1 MSGSARSPR
10 MVTPNPRLPPSA
22 FGSRHPTRWDKSH
35 HQSPEE
41 LAGKVRD
48 LEKHRQED
56 EKERRRQELQRK
68 KELVMAKR
76 NVQKEIQ
83 EATRLLRKNQMEV
96 NKVTQTLNRIEQQ
109 EDQVMVR
116 KTRQAK
122 MFDDETHK
130 VRSKHHELETSLQQ
144 KMVSVGEARG
154 RLAHAELAA
163 KLLEMG
169 VVLAKVVDGPPAAAG
184 ASADNSAPEGHA
196 AGKAPP
202 ALEEDCPGVEDARAS
217 ETAPKDSEKLRGENL
232 RLLRENEELRE
243 RLQLLEDAL
252 VSETTQRSASLP
264 PERTAHSEQQQQQ
277 QQLQQQQQVAS
288 MSNSLRS
295 IPTGSGSVLVSC
307 YNTGNAMAMPRGSV
321 PLAGNVLPPQPATL
335 SRSQGASAS
344 GVAHTPSTSAASRMT
359 SGITTPTIRS
369 STPREGSGSHHNG
382 SALASSTSAT
392 SPVVRAVSAVQPWT
406 PPLTPSW
413 RAVGSMRIAAAS
425 SFGQMPTLNT
435 EPVTATVATSLQTR
449 KAVVDTVTAGP
460 LQVRA
465 GLTEPI
471 TGGSVQILQQTRAA
485 SPLSSRSP
493 VVHHHQSWQQFP
505 RNAPK
510 QLGELPKLG
519 ERLFSE
525 VPRPLAPRMSSVVI
539 GQRRP

>member
-1 MSGSARSPR
+1 
-10 MVTPNPRLPPSA
+10 MVTPNARLPPSA
-22 FGSRHPTRWDKSH
+22 IGSRHPTRWDKSQS
-35 HQSPEE
+35 QSPEE

-56 EKERRRQELQRK
+56 EKERRRQELQRR

-76 NVQKEIQ
+76 SVAREIQ
-83 EATRLLRKNQMEV
+83 EATRLLRKNETEV
-96 NKVTQTLNRIEQQ
+96 NRVTRTLNRIEQQ

-122 MFDDETHK
+122 MLEDETLK
-130 VRSKHHELETSLQQ
+130 VRSKHHELESSLQQ
-144 KMVSVGEARG
+144 KMASVGEARG

-169 VVLAKVVDGPPAAAG
+169 VVLAKVVDGPPAATG
-184 ASADNSAPEGHA
+184 ASVDNLAVEGHMVS
-196 AGKAPP
+196 KAL
-202 ALEEDCPGVEDARAS
+202 ALEEHDGLLSALPQ
-217 ETAPKDSEKLRGENL
+217 DSDKLRNENS

-264 PERTAHSEQQQQQ
+264 PERTAS
-277 QQLQQQQQVAS
+277 S
-288 MSNSLRS
+288 MSNSLRTMPS
-295 IPTGSGSVLVSC
+295 GSGSLLVSAASLGH
-307 YNTGNAMAMPRGSV
+307 YSSGSTVMVPRRSV

-359 SGITTPTIRS
+359 SGITTPTLRS
-369 STPREGSGSHHNG
+369 STPREGSSSQHNG
-382 SALASSTSAT
+382 SALASSTTAT
-392 SPVVRAVSAVQPWT
+392 SPVIRAVSAVQPWT

-413 RAVGSMRIAAAS
+413 RAVGSMRIAAAP
-425 SFGQMPTLNT
+425 SFGQMPALGT
-435 EPVTATVATSLQTR
+435 EPVTATVATSLQSR
-449 KAVVDTVTAGP
+449 RALVDTVAASP
-460 LQVRA
+460 LQVRGA
-465 GLTEPI
+465 LAEPV

-485 SPLSSRSP
+485 SPLSGRSP

-505 RNAPK
+505 RNARELPK

-525 VPRPLAPRMSSVVI
+525 VPRPLAARMSSVVI
-539 GQRRP
+539 GQQRP